1 MYFKSCA
8 TACAGAALGLAIA
21 SFGSGALAADMR
33 VRAVEPP
40 KPPPFFLVNDNAF
53 TYSYAPTATDPFV
66 GKTAKNIFTFSHF
79 DVWAYG
85 TNFFNVDLL
94 KSDIRDPATPCG
106 YTGFPATGCEG
117 ATEIYGFFRST
128 LGWKQLYGIQFGTFL
143 TNISWKFGGDANTEN
158 NVAAPAK
165 RDVVAGLQFDFAL
178 PWGASADISGLYYAE
193 KNHNGLVFNP
203 SSGVKYFKSTWRVE
217 SGFRTPLGPKGTPW
231 SFSSVA
237 GINGPKG
244 TGVGTLVGNPGAGE
258 TKVEYFFTQK
268 IALDVGQVVAN
279 KPGMVSVFVAY
290 VYWQNKFGID
300 HTQDPTGGS
309 TESTWLFGATAAF

>member
-40 KPPPFFLVNDNAF
+40 KPPPFFLVNENAI

-66 GKTAKNIFTFSHF
+66 GKTAKSIFTFSHF

-94 KSDIRDPATPCG
+94 KSDLRDPAIPCLTIG
-106 YTGFPATGCEG
+106 GPTTGCDG

-128 LGWKQLYGIQFGTFL
+128 LGFKQLYGIQFGTFL
-143 TNISWKFGGDANTEN
+143 TNISYKFGGDANTEN
-158 NVAAPAK
+158 NAVGPAK
-165 RDVVAGLQFDFAL
+165 RDLVAGLQFDFAF
-178 PWGASADISGLYYAE
+178 PWGASADISGLYYTE
-193 KNHNGLVFNP
+193 RNHNAFITNP
-203 SSGVKYFKSTWRVE
+203 TSGITHFQTWRIE
-217 SGFRTPLGPKGTPW
+217 AGFRTPLGPKGTPW

-244 TGVGTLVGNPGAGE
+244 SGAPLAPP
-258 TKVEYFFTQK
+258 TKTESFFTNK
-268 IALDVGQVVAN
+268 VALDVGQVVAN
-279 KPGMVSVFVAY
+279 KPGMVSIYVAY
-290 VYWQNKFGID
+290 VYWQNKFGINHD
-300 HTQDPTGGS
+300 LDPTGGS
-309 TESTWLFGATAAF
+309 TEKTMLFGATAAF

>member
-40 KPPPFFLVNDNAF
+40 KPPPFFLVNENAI

-66 GKTAKNIFTFSHF
+66 GKTAKSIFTFSHF

-94 KSDIRDPATPCG
+94 KSDLRDPATPCG

-158 NVAAPAK
+158 NAAAPAK
-165 RDVVAGLQFDFAL
+165 RDVVVGLQFDFAF
-178 PWGASADISGLYYAE
+178 PWGASADFSGLYYNE
-193 KNHNGLVFNP
+193 KNHNAFITNP
-203 SSGVKYFKSTWRVE
+203 TSGVTHFQTWRIE
-217 SGFRTPLGPKGTPW
+217 AGFRTPLGPKGTPW
-231 SFSSVA
+231 SFSSIA

-244 TGVGTLVGNPGAGE
+244 TGAPLQPS
-258 TKVEYFFTQK
+258 TKTESFFTQK
-268 IALDVGQVVAN
+268 LALDVGQVVAN
-279 KPGMVSVFVAY
+279 KPGMVSIFGAY
-290 VYWQNKFGID
+290 VYWQNKFGIN
-300 HTQDPTGGS
+300 HNIDPTGGS